1 MTATQRT
8 SPIASVSNSRLIAPS
23 NPGFLLI
30 SRSILFLVFQVLIAT
45 ILAVT
50 GTKSAWYE
58 SARWWVFVAILA
70 NIVSI
75 YLLVFAYKAEG
86 KRYPDSIRFSRAS
99 LKTDLLWFF
108 GSSIVG
114 VPIMAAPMNTLAA
127 AIFGDAM
134 VPINM
139 MFLPLPT
146 WALVLGILFPLT
158 IAFAELPTYFGYVMP
173 RLESQLKNGWLAWL
187 LAAFFLAA
195 QHMFLPLIMDGRF
208 MLWRLGMFLPFALFA
223 GLVIKLRPSLLP
235 YFMIVHAL
243 VDMSTLA
250 VYLMI

>member
-1 MTATQRT
+1 MTVTQRT
-8 SPIASVSNSRLIAPS
+8 SPVAPVSSSTLTALS
-23 NPGFLLI
+23 NPWFILI
-30 SRSILFLVFQVLIAT
+30 SRSVFFLLFQVLIAT
-45 ILAVT
+45 IIAT
-50 GTKSAWYE
+50 AGTKSAWNE

-70 NIVSI
+70 NLVSI
-75 YLLVFAYKAEG
+75 YLLVSAYKAEG
-86 KRYPDSIRFSRAS
+86 KRYLDSIRFSRAT
-99 LKTDLLWFF
+99 LKPDLLWFF
-108 GSSIVG
+108 GLSIIG
-114 VPIMAAPMNTLAA
+114 IPIMGAPMNTLAA

-134 VPINM
+134 VPINI

-173 RLESQLKNGWLAWL
+173 RLEAQLKNGWLAWL
-187 LAAFFLAA
+187 LASFFLAA
-195 QHMFLPLIMDGRF
+195 QHMFLPLILDGRF
-208 MLWRLGMFLPFALFA
+208 LLWRLGMFLPFALFA

-243 VDMSTLA
+243 VDVSTLS